1 MKPTFLT
8 LGDQTVNVAHVLI
21 VREVARA
28 AAPIGRDVSIDMGK
42 MGTVPWLWTP
52 RDEGELGWFYRAI
65 GRRRPGEEP
74 EAKSED
80 RNPKTDPL
88 RQSDSAARG
97 NPNTEIRGP
106 KEGETAGNSQGP
118 IADSQA
124 PGARP
129 TEPVEPMHALPVRGR
144 RK

>member
-42 MGTVPWLWTP
+42 MGTVPWVWTP

-80 RNPKTDPL
+80 RNPK
-88 RQSDSAARG
+88 AEG
-97 NPNTEIRGP
+97 NPKAEIRNAAIESALAHAP
-106 KEGETAGNSQGP
+106 APQEP
-118 IADSQA
+118 IATLQ
-124 PGARP
+124 P
-129 TEPVEPMHALPVRGR
+129 LPVRAR

>member
-28 AAPIGRDVSIDMGK
+28 GAPVGRDV
-42 MGTVPWLWTP
+42 
-52 RDEGELGWFYRAI
+52 GELGWFYRAI